1 MIISAFV
8 AGALLAQ
15 GETITKLDYNVFIGN
30 NRSGTAV
37 MTIKDDG
44 RNRSVGVTMDV
55 KVGAL
60 AVTVRQSSTYGA
72 DGAALTSLLYSASGK
87 DTNSVNVTFDAR
99 GANVNASENDKT
111 SRSFI
116 PLAATAPRTNPSLF
130 WFTRTTPK
138 IGEKISYYSFDA
150 NTKAWRLMTSEYAEF
165 KSYSLGGQSFPAHHV
180 LITRGGETTHNW
192 LDAKG
197 QPLAIIQPN
206 GDKLERAE

>member
-8 AGALLAQ
+8 AGALLTQ
-15 GETITKLDYNVFIGN
+15 GETITKLNYDVFIGN

-44 RNRSVGVTMDV
+44 QSRTVGVTMDV
-55 KVGAL
+55 KVGGV

-72 DGAALTSLLYSASGK
+72 DGAALASLLYSASGK
-87 DTNSVNVTFDAR
+87 NTNSINVTYDAK

-116 PLAATAPRTNPSLF
+116 PLAAAAPRSNPSLF

-138 IGEKISYYSFDA
+138 IGDKISYYSFDA
-150 NTKAWRLMTSEYAEF
+150 NTKAWRLMTSEYAEA
-165 KSYSLGGQSFPAHHV
+165 KPYSIGRQSFPAHHV